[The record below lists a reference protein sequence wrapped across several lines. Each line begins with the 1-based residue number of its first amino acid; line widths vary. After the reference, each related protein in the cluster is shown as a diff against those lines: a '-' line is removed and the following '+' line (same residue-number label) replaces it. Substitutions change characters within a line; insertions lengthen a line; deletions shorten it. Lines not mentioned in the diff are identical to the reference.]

1 VKTCRYIVIEIAVTT
16 VLSSNS
22 NFVYVDE
29 ATKEKFSQYLFFQF
43 HILFLLLFLT
53 QSTTANSTIKTIEN
67 NIAAINM
74 DAFKKNLTSLGSKVK
89 EQATDFAEKH
99 ELDKKAD
106 DVVKRYSLDEKAVA
120 AKAQLETKAAEA
132 QVVASKFAKDHE
144 LDVKANDAKEKASKF
159 AKDHELD
166 VKANDAKKQADGF
179 MKEHKLDEKANALML
194 SAETALGLNKD
205 KNAVYPEVIQGLE
218 FRLVNG
224 EVEADT
230 EATEDDVTTEE
241 KKSFIS
247 TYAPSLTNVQEGSI
261 AHTLLKAKS
270 KVFGGAAIGAAGVAA
285 GAAVAASEKDKTND
299 EKTTDAKFD
308 EVMKEANE
316 SYSGPGDITME
327 KLKKDADDISAEMT
341 ASVTKITDKEE
352 AQKFL
357 LPLMAKLALAKNK
370 FLSMA
375 SKNKD
380 KTEEEGGS
388 ETEEGTATETKE
400 DDATPSQEK
409 AKLPSEYATKDLK
422 FRAEKAAK
430 EAFENAERIAKNVA
444 TKVGIIKV
452 PASDT
457 KEETEEEGIEV
468 KLEEETTAAPAV
480 TDDEETKAE

>member
-1 VKTCRYIVIEIAVTT
+1 
-16 VLSSNS
+16 
-22 NFVYVDE
+22 
-29 ATKEKFSQYLFFQF
+29 
-43 HILFLLLFLT
+43 
-53 QSTTANSTIKTIEN
+53 
-67 NIAAINM
+67 
-74 DAFKKNLTSLGSKVK
+74 
-89 EQATDFAEKH
+89 
-99 ELDKKAD
+99 
-106 DVVKRYSLDEKAVA
+106 
-120 AKAQLETKAAEA
+120 
-132 QVVASKFAKDHE
+132 
-144 LDVKANDAKEKASKF
+144 
-159 AKDHELD
+159 
-166 VKANDAKKQADGF
+166 
-179 MKEHKLDEKANALML
+179 
-194 SAETALGLNKD
+194 
-205 KNAVYPEVIQGLE
+205 
-218 FRLVNG
+218 
-224 EVEADT
+224 
-230 EATEDDVTTEE
+230 
-241 KKSFIS
+241 
-247 TYAPSLTNVQEGSI
+247 
-261 AHTLLKAKS
+261 
-270 KVFGGAAIGAAGVAA
+270 
-285 GAAVAASEKDKTND
+285 
-299 EKTTDAKFD
+299 
-308 EVMKEANE
+308 
-316 SYSGPGDITME
+316 
-327 KLKKDADDISAEMT
+327 MT